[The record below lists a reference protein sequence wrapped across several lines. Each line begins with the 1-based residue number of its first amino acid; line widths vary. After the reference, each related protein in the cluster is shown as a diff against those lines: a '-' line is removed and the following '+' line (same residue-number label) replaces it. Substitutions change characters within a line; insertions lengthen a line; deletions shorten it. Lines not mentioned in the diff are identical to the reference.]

1 MKTATV
7 VLTIDNR
14 TNRVLRSIS
23 SAGAPKF
30 RRGALARTAI
40 YRLLHNGYV
49 EASSFEGKFYTVLG
63 FVEET
68 ETGIEE

>member
-1 MKTATV
+1 M
-7 VLTIDNR
+7 
-14 TNRVLRSIS
+14 
-23 SAGAPKF
+23 
-30 RRGALARTAI
+30 ARTAI

-68 ETGIEE
+68 EKGIEE